1 MFQDRFNLA
10 SADRNL
16 LVEDVPAGPAPHAVG
31 GPFVGAWRN
40 YIKTVFKK
48 GFMYKLSCKP
58 SAHFYVAENK
68 TLAGKEDRAYE
79 GEALGRKLAVVFFEA
94 GPGGLFRRVN
104 RETLG
109 MHQELLTLA
118 ELLQTVGGIDVP
130 LDPTRTAAQTEVL
143 IESFF
148 QDLEILR
155 IVCSVEPAAPGVHIY
170 SLGLDLNAEAAFALD
185 TPSRPSNPN
194 APGQGLTEARG
205 VGP

>member
-31 GPFVGAWRN
+31 GPYAGAWRN

-48 GFMYKLSCKP
+48 GFMHKLSCKP

-68 TLAGKEDRAYE
+68 TLAGKEDRAYD

-94 GPGGLFRRVN
+94 GPGGLFSRVN
-104 RETLG
+104 QETLG

-118 ELLQTVGGIDVP
+118 ELLQTVGGIGVP
-130 LDPTRTAAQTEVL
+130 LDPSRTVAQTGPHREL
-143 IESFF
+143 LPGPE
-148 QDLEILR
+148 DPADGLHLGAC
-155 IVCSVEPAAPGVHIY
+155 CSRGAHLLPG
-170 SLGLDLNAEAAFALD
+170 
-185 TPSRPSNPN
+185 
-194 APGQGLTEARG
+194 PGRECRG
-205 VGP
+205 CICP